1 MGVFDSFYNFM
12 THMISVIT
20 STPIIYIFM
29 TVFVIWV
36 FQLFFDI
43 IRS

>member
-1 MGVFDSFYNFM
+1 MGVFETFYNFM
-12 THMISVIT
+12 THMINVIT

>member
-1 MGVFDSFYNFM
+1 MGVFESFYNFM
-12 THMISVIT
+12 THIIAVIS